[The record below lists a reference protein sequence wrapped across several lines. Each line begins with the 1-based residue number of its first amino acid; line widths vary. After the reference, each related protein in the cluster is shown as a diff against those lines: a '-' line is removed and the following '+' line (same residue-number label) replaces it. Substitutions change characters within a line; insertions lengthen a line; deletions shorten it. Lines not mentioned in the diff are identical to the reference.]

1 MSQPVCLHDLL
12 WCLISSWQQTP
23 QSAPRKEA
31 NINTAKKDKDEA
43 NNILK
48 EEQDLAAVSKEREE
62 GFEHPMSDLCLVGG
76 AVQSL
81 PSTFHT
87 LLRTISDLMLLLPLG
102 SALQQAAITCF
113 SLKFWPSDHPFLH
126 QSHLFSTVSRI
137 LSRGE
142 GEGEAGPGA
151 EHSPARPAPSQLEA
165 GVERW
170 ADLTAQAEVT
180 VSSRQAMVPSL
191 TDGSTE
197 TFWESGEEDRNKTKW
212 VSVKLPNPLNARSVA
227 VHVDN
232 GRDIGNKVGNILFKT
247 GKSQEELVV
256 AKSVEVETR
265 FAGWLTCFLSQP
277 SQEFVKIEVKGPD
290 NTVRLRQVKVIGGG
304 DEVVSPSPPEK
315 AESQRIQQSN
325 CETETLRVFR
335 LITGQVFGKL
345 LEPDTEPEL
354 PAEQQ
359 WEAGNHSGT
368 DLKEHVV
375 GILFSRSKLTHLQ
388 KQVCHHIVAAINKE
402 AGCLREDWELSL
414 CSEHGSQESEEL
426 PKLSDSYCFEML
438 SMVLALSGSK
448 VSLASSWSRQPHITP
463 SCYVT
468 LS

>member
-1 MSQPVCLHDLL
+1 M
-12 WCLISSWQQTP
+12 
-23 QSAPRKEA
+23 
-31 NINTAKKDKDEA
+31 
-43 NNILK
+43 
-48 EEQDLAAVSKEREE
+48 
-62 GFEHPMSDLCLVGG
+62 
-76 AVQSL
+76 
-81 PSTFHT
+81 
-87 LLRTISDLMLLLPLG
+87 
-102 SALQQAAITCF
+102 
-113 SLKFWPSDHPFLH
+113 
-126 QSHLFSTVSRI
+126 
-137 LSRGE
+137 
-142 GEGEAGPGA
+142 
-151 EHSPARPAPSQLEA
+151 
-165 GVERW
+165 ERW

-180 VSSRQAMVPSL
+180 VSSRLAMVPSL

-212 VSVKLPNPLNARSVA
+212 ISVKLPNPHNARSVA

-256 AKSVEVETR
+256 VKSVEVETR

-315 AESQRIQQSN
+315 AESHRIQQSN

-448 VSLASSWSRQPHITP
+448 VSLASFISNLNNDNDVIDQNSYLYNAGGPAIHRPAVWLTEGLAIASTHRHSPCATRRHCCHQADP
-463 SCYVT
+463 SARPSGQVRT
-468 LS
+468 HSLHQEPPA